1 MNDDFLP
8 DDVLSG
14 EAEKPKQD
22 DEQKPKPE
30 TQESRPG
37 WFSSRLIAL
46 RDWATWDKL
55 ILIGAAIL
63 LLHFLVYNL
72 DPMTIDFWGWTVT
85 VPKILGL
92 IIVFLVGMMAGIRW
106 QQGWLAGRGVIEAL
120 LKRDEKGDEEK

>member
-8 DDVLSG
+8 DDVLSD
-14 EAEKPKQD
+14 ETEELQQDEEQEPKAE
-22 DEQKPKPE
+22 
-30 TQESRPG
+30 TRESRPG
-37 WFSSRLIAL
+37 WLGSRLTAV

-55 ILIGAAIL
+55 ILIGVVIL
-63 LLHFLVYNL
+63 VLHFLLYNL

-92 IIVFLVGMMAGIRW
+92 IIVFLLGMVAGIKW
-106 QQGWLAGRGVIEAL
+106 QQGWLAGRGLIDAL